1 MGFMDEVSSGG
12 GTKLLKF
19 DGKAGS
25 YVVRG
30 SEATFNGQEFLAD
43 VYSATGGFLKFNG
56 KGQQPER
63 RTGLVFPKDLAP
75 ARSSLGD
82 LDQSAWAN
90 GRFSDGPEDPWTPVI
105 ELPLIHRESG
115 EAFTFT
121 AQSKTSLAAVK
132 DFLGLCRRVPE
143 GFLPIVR
150 LDVGSFKGKFGQVKK
165 PALSVIGKSPIETDS
180 EDGFDFD
187 DEPGTLTSRKS
198 VGLMSSSSR
207 LVGVGHPCSGCTRI
221 RRSQKFQSGSA
232 SGVASVSV
240 R

>member
-1 MGFMDEVSSGG
+1 MGNRATKSSGG

-19 DGKAGS
+19 DGQAGS

-43 VYSATGGFLKFNG
+43 VYSATGFLKFNG

-90 GRFSDGPEDPWTPVI
+90 GRFSDEPEDPWTPVI

-132 DFLGLCRRVPE
+132 DFLGLCQKTHR
-143 GFLPIVR
+143 
-150 LDVGSFKGKFGQVKK
+150 
-165 PALSVIGKSPIETDS
+165 
-180 EDGFDFD
+180 
-187 DEPGTLTSRKS
+187 GTYP
-198 VGLMSSSSR
+198 SSD
-207 LVGVGHPCSGCTRI
+207 
-221 RRSQKFQSGSA
+221 
-232 SGVASVSV
+232 
-240 R
+240 